1 MTGGGCSG
9 IEVAME
15 LRSAAGSGDV
25 AEVRRLAALGA
36 DVNMEDYNRARPL
49 HYAACNG
56 HVEVLRTLVE
66 LGADVHA
73 VTITETLRSM

>member
-1 MTGGGCSG
+1 
-9 IEVAME
+9 
-15 LRSAAGSGDV
+15 
-25 AEVRRLAALGA
+25 
-36 DVNMEDYNRARPL
+36 MEDYNRERPL